1 MSLWSVL
8 LVGVGVSADAF
19 TAALTSGLRMRRLNY
34 RHAVIIALTFA
45 AFQAVMPLLGW
56 GLTSQF
62 AHFLHPI
69 DHWIVF
75 GLLAAIGAKMI
86 WDAFSSHDG
95 DGKEDARLGIRRLI
109 LLGIATSIDAAAV
122 GVSFAVL
129 DVSIIQAVLIIGAVT
144 LLFSFAAVLIGHWV
158 GVRFRRPA
166 SSSAASSSSPSAPG
180 CCSSTWR
187 SSAKRRHPSAE
198 PLGVSTVQSGPGISW
213 HKP

>member
-166 SSSAASSSSPSAPG
+166 EFVGGLVLIAIGTPGAARAPG
-180 CCSSTWR
+180 DHRLRGAT
-187 SSAKRRHPSAE
+187 HPRN
-198 PLGVSTVQSGPGISW
+198 LSG
-213 HKP
+213 